1 MNDDFNDIGIMEMPS
16 GFSYRDVSDKGKPQ
30 HKKFDE
36 FYARHPFMDIGKR
49 AKIFSPFDALKGF
62 NDAIADKEVLYEV
75 KIILDDEKKD
85 ELNRKLSVLQT
96 LTPNSRAAKRNHIVV
111 TVTYF
116 APCTD
121 RNNEAYG
128 FRGQYVSL
136 SGVCM
141 KVDSTIT
148 KTITIDTTTI
158 NMDDILMITSADER
172 LSETEW

>member
-36 FYARHPFMDIGKR
+36 FYAKHPFMDIGKR

-62 NDAIADKEVLYEV
+62 NEAITDKEVLYEV
-75 KIILDDEKKD
+75 KKILDEETKN

-111 TVTYF
+111 SVTYF
-116 APCTD
+116 VPCTD
-121 RNNEAYG
+121 KNNEAYG
-128 FRGQYVSL
+128 FRGQYVDL
-136 SGVCM
+136 TGVCM
-141 KVDSTIT
+141 KVDSEIT
-148 KTITIDTTTI
+148 QTVMIDTTTI
-158 NMDDILMITSADER
+158 NMDDILMITSTDER
-172 LSETEW
+172 LSETE